1 MNISVI
7 GTGYVGL
14 VTGTCFAEMGYNVIC
29 VDIDESKIANLKNG
43 IMPIYEPGLKEMVLR
58 NTAEH
63 RLSFTTD
70 ICEASEK
77 STIHFIAVG
86 TPPGADDAAD
96 LRFVLEVA
104 KQLGQTMQQEYN
116 VVIDKSTVPVGTADK
131 VTDAINKELSS
142 RDSNISFDVVSNPEF
157 LKEGAAI
164 QDFMRP
170 DRVVI
175 GADTERATKMM
186 QDLYY
191 PFMTSHQRILTMG
204 IRDAEM
210 TKYASNAMLATKI
223 SFMNEVAELCEELN
237 VDVEQVRLGMGSDA
251 RIGYY
256 FIYPGC
262 GYGGSCFPKDVK
274 ALVRMAAESNVPC
287 KVLDAVESRNQ
298 RQKERMFV
306 KINNFYNGD
315 VSDKTFCLWGLAF
328 KPGTDDMRE
337 APSLQIISDL
347 VNAGAKI
354 RAYDPVAKETA
365 SIDIPDEWLEDG
377 RVKILDDQYVALDSC
392 DALVLAT
399 DWKQFRNPDFNY
411 IKEKLTEPVIFD
423 GRNQYDPKLMTE
435 LGINYSGIGRTNIDS
450 NYNSDDR

>member
-14 VTGTCFAEMGYNVIC
+14 VTGACFAEMGNNVIC
-29 VDIDESKIANLKNG
+29 VDIDETKIANLKKG
-43 IMPIYEPGLKEMVLR
+43 IMPIYEPGLKEMVIK
-58 NTAEH
+58 NFDEN
-63 RLSFTTD
+63 RLHFTTD
-70 ICEASEK
+70 IKEASEK

-96 LRFVLEVA
+96 LSFVLEVA
-104 KQLGQTMQQEYN
+104 KQLGQTMQHEYN
-116 VVIDKSTVPVGTADK
+116 VIIDKSTVPVGTADK
-131 VTDAINKELSS
+131 VTNVVNKALAA
-142 RDSNISFDVVSNPEF
+142 RDSKINFDVVSNPEF
-157 LKEGAAI
+157 LKEGSAI
-164 QDFMRP
+164 TDFMRP

-175 GADTERATKMM
+175 GAGTKRAAKAM
-186 QDLYY
+186 QDLYH
-191 PFMTSHQRILTMG
+191 PFMTSHQRILAMG

-223 SFMNEVAELCEELN
+223 SFMNEIAELCEELD

-274 ALVRMAAESNVPC
+274 ALVRMAVENEVPC
-287 KVLDAVESRNQ
+287 NVLNAVESRNQ

-306 KINNFYNGD
+306 KINRFYNSNISG
-315 VSDKTFCLWGLAF
+315 KTFCMWGLAF

-337 APSLQIISDL
+337 APSLQIIDDL
-347 VNAGAKI
+347 VNAGAKVQ
-354 RAYDPVAKETA
+354 AYDPVAIETA
-365 SIDIPDEWLEDG
+365 SIDIPAEWLADG
-377 RVKILDDQYVALDSC
+377 RVTLLDDQYQALEST
-392 DALVLAT
+392 DALILVT

-423 GRNQYDPKLMTE
+423 GRNQYNPQLMTE
-435 LGINYSGIGRTNIDS
+435 LGITYSGIGRTN
-450 NYNSDDR
+450 RK

>member
-70 ICEASEK
+70 IREASEK

-142 RDSNISFDVVSNPEF
+142 RDCNISFDVVSNPEF

-191 PFMTSHQRILTMG
+191 PFMTSHQRILTMA

-274 ALVRMAAESNVPC
+274 ALVRMAAENNVPC
-287 KVLDAVESRNQ
+287 KVRDAV
-298 RQKERMFV
+298 
-306 KINNFYNGD
+306 
-315 VSDKTFCLWGLAF
+315 
-328 KPGTDDMRE
+328 
-337 APSLQIISDL
+337 
-347 VNAGAKI
+347 
-354 RAYDPVAKETA
+354 
-365 SIDIPDEWLEDG
+365 
-377 RVKILDDQYVALDSC
+377 
-392 DALVLAT
+392 
-399 DWKQFRNPDFNY
+399 
-411 IKEKLTEPVIFD
+411 
-423 GRNQYDPKLMTE
+423 
-435 LGINYSGIGRTNIDS
+435 
-450 NYNSDDR
+450 